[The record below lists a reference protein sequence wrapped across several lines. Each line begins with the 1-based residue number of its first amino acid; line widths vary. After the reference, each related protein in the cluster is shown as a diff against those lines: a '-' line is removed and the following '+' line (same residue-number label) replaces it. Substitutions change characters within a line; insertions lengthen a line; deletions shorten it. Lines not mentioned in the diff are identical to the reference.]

1 MMAEDVEI
9 FPPLILKKE
18 RLLNIML
25 NLSRKSYNCLLDIMW
40 LLNNMGYVEVGNAR
54 DVVKCIEDNHLDAFM
69 FDFPD
74 NMDYSEFKDKVLAG
88 EYDIPETRVT
98 DEKRARLDAA
108 VKAGKMKR
116 L

>member
-1 MMAEDVEI
+1 
-9 FPPLILKKE
+9 
-18 RLLNIML
+18 ML
-25 NLSRKSYNCLLDIMW
+25 NLSRKSYSCVLDIMW

-54 DVVKCIEDNHLDAFM
+54 DAVACIDGNHLDTSV

-74 NMDYSEFKDKVLAG
+74 DVSYDEFKDKVLAG

-108 VKAGKMKR
+108 VKVEKMKR

>member
-1 MMAEDVEI
+1 
-9 FPPLILKKE
+9 
-18 RLLNIML
+18 
-25 NLSRKSYNCLLDIMW
+25 MW
-40 LLNNMGYVEVGNAR
+40 LLNDMGYVEVGNAR